1 MLMKRSGRTIS
12 LDINKSGMIQNSRVK
27 RRRKRVMRPIAMKC
41 MTGRLKMIFTFRR
54 QQRGRSKRDRR
65 RRPRED

>member
-1 MLMKRSGRTIS
+1 MLMKKSGRTIS

-27 RRRKRVMRPIAMKC
+27 RRKRVMRPIAMKC
-41 MTGRLKMIFTFRR
+41 MTGRLKMTFTFRR
-54 QQRGRSKRDRR
+54 LQRGRNRRDRR